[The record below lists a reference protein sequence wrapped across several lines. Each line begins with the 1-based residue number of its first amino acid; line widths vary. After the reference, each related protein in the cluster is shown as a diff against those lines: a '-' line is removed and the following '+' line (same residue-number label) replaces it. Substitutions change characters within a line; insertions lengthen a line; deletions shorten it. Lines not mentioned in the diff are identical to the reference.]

1 MTEIIKNKVTI
12 TFINEYNCLFSGLLR
27 QHYDYLYNKYGFLT
41 DKHFFHPLF
50 KLGRWDGRKRFF
62 SQNGLTAVNLSQE
75 IITKLKEFGYV
86 NFSLVDKRK
95 EYAIEFSP
103 VDENYFL
110 NKGITLGNHQVEAI
124 NALLGNYG
132 GILRAGTGAGKTI
145 ITSALCK
152 IFNEQGLPTVVIV
165 PNYDLVTQTKET
177 FVRCGVD
184 VGEYSGKLKNVDH
197 YNVIST
203 WQAIQHNP
211 DVLKMF
217 RSVILDEC
225 HVLNGAKVSQIISEH
240 CNHIPIKVAMTGT
253 IPEDDCGQM
262 MMRCCF
268 GDLVYEVAASE
279 LIEKGWLADIEI
291 NCVEFTEDLH
301 PQYKLYQRQNIDS
314 KITYKDF
321 ILGYFPDYSSE
332 ASYITRNNNRNDEL
346 AKYITNIAKTGNTLV
361 ILNSIK
367 HGKKLQGMIPDSVF
381 IYGQTKSKD
390 RQSVYKS
397 YANRDDIVHFSTY
410 KLVQAGLDIPRIKN
424 LIILD
429 AGKSYIRVIQSLGRG
444 LRKAHDKT
452 HINVYD
458 IYSNLKYSIM
468 HYKKRIAF
476 YKKEKY
482 NFKNSKVQLKPNE
495 DYNVLNQL
503 IDEEAVDID

>member
-1 MTEIIKNKVTI
+1 MIETIKNKVTI

-27 QHYDYLYNKYGFLT
+27 QHYDYFYNKYGFLT
-41 DKHFFHPLF
+41 DKYFFHPLY
-50 KLGRWDGRKRFF
+50 KLGRWDGKKRFF
-62 SQNGLTAVNLSQE
+62 SQNGLTAANLAEE
-75 IITKLKEFGYV
+75 IIVKLEQFGYT
-86 NFSLVDKRK
+86 NFSIVDKRK
-95 EYAIEFSP
+95 EYQIQFNP
-103 VDENYFL
+103 IDKDYFFHRQ
-110 NKGITLGNHQVEAI
+110 ITLGTHQVEAV
-124 NALLGNYG
+124 NALLSNYG

-145 ITSALCK
+145 ITAALCE
-152 IFNEQGLPTVVIV
+152 IFNNQSFKTIVIV

-184 VGEYSGKLKNVDH
+184 VGEYSGKSKVVDH
-197 YNVIST
+197 DNVIST

-211 DVLKMF
+211 DVLKLF
-217 RSVILDEC
+217 KAVILDEC
-225 HVLNGAKVSQIISEH
+225 HTLSGAKVSEIISEH
-240 CNHIPIKVAMTGT
+240 SNHMPLKVAMTGT
-253 IPEDDCGQM
+253 MPEDECGQM

-268 GDLVYEVAASE
+268 GELVYEVAASE

-291 NCVEFTEDLH
+291 NCVEFTEDLN
-301 PQYKLYQRQNIDS
+301 PQYRLFQKENEETEIS
-314 KITYKDF
+314 YKDF

-332 ASYITRNNNRNDEL
+332 ASYITKNDNRNEEL
-346 AKYITNIAKTGNTLV
+346 VKYISNIARTGNTLV

-367 HGKKLQGMIPDSVF
+367 HGKKLQALIPESVF
-381 IYGQTKSKD
+381 IYGQTKSKE
-390 RQSVYKS
+390 RQTVYKS

-424 LIILD
+424 LVIID

-452 HINVYD
+452 HINVFD
-458 IYSNLKYSIM
+458 IHSNLKYSMI

-482 NFKNSKVQLKPNE
+482 KFKNSKIQLKPNE
-495 DYNVLNQL
+495 TYNVLNQL
-503 IDEEAVDID
+503 IDDEVVDID